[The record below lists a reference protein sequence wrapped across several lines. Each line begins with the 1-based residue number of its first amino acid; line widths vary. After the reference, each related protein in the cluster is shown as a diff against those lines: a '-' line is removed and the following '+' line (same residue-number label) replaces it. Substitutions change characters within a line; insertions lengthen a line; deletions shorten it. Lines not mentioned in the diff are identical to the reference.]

1 MTHSHSTTG
10 KVQIAPPVGRANPTA
25 VVYQRKL
32 KAAERVASD
41 ILARLATT
49 VREDPAAIADN
60 HATMLPREIED
71 QQTYFLGKI
80 AHIQETLKELGGL
93 LPSSSREATVREQIS
108 IELMV
113 LFVLIDCFRPERLRE
128 SGWNPDAGVEEVI
141 RERVESLVL
150 DVINIRER
158 LK

>member
-1 MTHSHSTTG
+1 M
-10 KVQIAPPVGRANPTA
+10 
-25 VVYQRKL
+25 
-32 KAAERVASD
+32 ASAFRFD
-41 ILARLATT
+41 EL
-49 VREDPAAIADN
+49 D
-60 HATMLPREIED
+60 
-71 QQTYFLGKI
+71 GKI
-80 AHIQETLKELGGL
+80 GLVTFDLPEKKVNTLSQEVLKELGGL